1 MPKRKKIFDP
11 RTRRE
16 QYERVDDNLKIIF
29 NLRDVSHIMRAL
41 YEGKGGAQRIM
52 TLLDSLG
59 PMTQSRLTELL
70 GIQPGS
76 ASDALARLER
86 DGMLERTPSLEDRRT
101 FDVAL
106 TVAGHE
112 AARVAREARDRRH
125 EEMFACLDESEKRAL
140 NRLLEKL
147 YADWSVRYQ

>member
-1 MPKRKKIFDP
+1 MPKRKKTFDP

-76 ASDALARLER
+76 ASDAHAQLGGQAHIRR
-86 DGMLERTPSLEDRRT
+86 GSDGDR
-101 FDVAL
+101 A
-106 TVAGHE
+106 
-112 AARVAREARDRRH
+112 
-125 EEMFACLDESEKRAL
+125 
-140 NRLLEKL
+140 
-147 YADWSVRYQ
+147 